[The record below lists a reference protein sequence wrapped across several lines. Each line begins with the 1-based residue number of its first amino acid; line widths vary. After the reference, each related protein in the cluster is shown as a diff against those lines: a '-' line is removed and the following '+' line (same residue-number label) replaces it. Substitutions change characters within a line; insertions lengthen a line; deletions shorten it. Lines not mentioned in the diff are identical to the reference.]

1 MKHICYLTG
10 LYSRRDSLIFYRQG
24 KSLAEAG
31 YKVTIVVCDL
41 EPNEIVDGIEII
53 SCSYKPCSRKDRILN
68 TKRYLYRRA
77 LKINADIYQI
87 SEPELLPLGIKLKHR
102 GYKVVFNL
110 REFYPSIIRDKAYLP
125 KIARNG
131 IAWLM
136 AKYMKLSLKKYDAV
150 FSVTND
156 IADYLN
162 KWGLKNNYIVTNFPV
177 PLPGFKLSK
186 EEYLSRENVIG
197 YIGTVYW
204 ISCQEEMLKAVN
216 QLPNVK
222 YRIAGVIEEGY
233 DTILTSLQEW
243 KRVEFIGRFRKEEM
257 KSIFSTLTISNTLRD
272 FSRMGSTN
280 GSFGILKI
288 FESME
293 AGLPVLFSDVKIY
306 REIVA
311 KYNCGICVDP
321 HNVKQIKE
329 AIQYLV
335 ENKEIAYQMGQNGR
349 RAVLEEY
356 NWESQAKKY
365 IEILINL

>member
-41 EPNEIVDGIEII
+41 EPDEIVDGIEVV
-53 SCSYKPCSRKDRILN
+53 SCNYKPRSRMERMLN
-68 TKRYLYRRA
+68 TKRFLHEKA

-87 SEPELLPLGIKLKHR
+87 SEPELLPLGIKLKR
-102 GYKVVFNL
+102 KGYKVVFNL
-110 REFYPSIIRDKAYLP
+110 REFYPGIIRDKAYLP
-125 KIARNG
+125 RIARNG
-131 IAWLM
+131 IAWLLE
-136 AKYMKLSLKKYDAV
+136 KYMIFSLKKYNAV
-150 FSVTND
+150 FSVTDD

-162 KWGLKNNYIVTNFPV
+162 KWGLRNNYIVTNFPV
-177 PLPGFKLSK
+177 PLPEFKQSK
-186 EEYLSRENVIG
+186 EEYLSREDVIG

-216 QLPNVK
+216 QLPNIK

-233 DTILTSLQEW
+233 GTILTSLKDWEC
-243 KRVEFIGRFRKEEM
+243 VEFIGRFRKDEM

-272 FSRMGSTN
+272 FSRMGTPN
-280 GSFGILKI
+280 GSLGILKI

-293 AGLPVLFSDVKIY
+293 AGLPVLFSDVKLY

-321 HNVKQIKE
+321 HNVTQIKE

-335 ENKEIAYQMGQNGR
+335 ENKDIAYQMGQNGR

-365 IEILINL
+365 IEILINI